1 MDKARLLLIDDD
13 PNVHKIYGASLRSHG
28 FEILKAM
35 DGSEGL
41 KMALKE
47 HPDLILLDLLM
58 PGMSGFEFLKKL
70 RNDPWGKTARIIVM
84 SNLNKSD
91 HELKVADH
99 LVFDYMEKANCTLE
113 EVCGRIKLLLKS
125 PR

>member
-1 MDKARLLLIDDD
+1 MNSARILIIDDD

-28 FEILKAM
+28 FEVLKAM

-41 KMALKE
+41 TMALKE

-70 RNDPWGKTARIIVM
+70 RNDHWGKTARVIVL
-84 SNLNKSD
+84 SNLDKSD
-91 HELKVADH
+91 HELKIADH
-99 LVFDYMEKANCTLE
+99 LVFDYLEKSNCTLDD
-113 EVCGRIKLLLKS
+113 VCGRINLLLKS
-125 PR
+125 PS